1 MSAAG
6 PTLLRCGPLTAVL
19 DGADLFDIRWGGAQV
34 VQRLYL
40 AVRDEVWNTIPAT
53 LSDIRLDA
61 DGTGA
66 TVTFEA
72 THEHGDIAFAWTGT
86 IRADASGLLAYEMR
100 GTALRDFS
108 YCKIGFNV
116 HHGLRSHAGR
126 AFRCRT
132 LDGEHA
138 GRFGADIEPQ
148 LVRDGTLTAM
158 TPDYDRIDIDLGGV
172 GVAMEFDG
180 DRFEMQDHRN
190 WIDANW
196 KSYGTPL
203 SAGFPMTIEAGA
215 ELYQRVVLRLRGPVP
230 PELPAVVTA
239 RWSDDAG
246 TLPRIGHLLAAPPDD
261 GQVALLRALHPDHL
275 RVDLH
280 PGDDPSGLAQAAAL
294 SRALGAGLEV
304 AVFIR
309 PDHVEVDT
317 PAAAWALAGTDARID
332 RVLVLVETAGFSA
345 FGGACPPRIA
355 TAVRSALIARGLPG
369 APVVAGT
376 SQSFVDVNRDR
387 PDYSGIDG
395 VVFAAN
401 PQVHAADD
409 RSLMQNVQAVP
420 DVVDFTRR
428 LYGDGRRRAVPGR
441 PHRGERPVSSRP
453 GRARRTAGEP
463 GPAAA
468 FGLRCCVDGR
478 CAGVDG
484 EVRGRPRPRCSSW
497 SAREACSTSTART
510 RWLPCWSTSHSAAA
524 RRCVASRSTIRTGSR
539 SSRSRTPS
547 ASPSWSPTSRTPLS
561 SRSCRPGSGSTSP
574 PTPSSPRAT
583 ARSPASPDDGRRTP

>member
-294 SRALGAGLEV
+294 SRRLGAGLEV

-428 LYGDGRRRAVPGR
+428 LYGDVAVVLSPVDLIGVNGPYPAGPAEPGGPPANQDPRQRSAFAAAWTVGALASMARCGTTSTTLFELVGPRGLLDEHGPYPVAAVLEHLAQRRGSPLRGVEVDDPDRLAVLALADPVGVALLVANLTDAALVAVL
-441 PHRGERPVSSRP
+441 PAGERLDL
-453 GRARRTAGEP
+453 
-463 GPAAA
+463 AAYSVVA
-468 FGLRCCVDGR
+468 ACDG
-478 CAGVDG
+478 AI
-484 EVRGRPRPRCSSW
+484 
-497 SAREACSTSTART
+497 T
-510 RWLPCWSTSHSAAA
+510 RIA
-524 RRCVASRSTIRTGSR
+524 
-539 SSRSRTPS
+539 
-547 ASPSWSPTSRTPLS
+547 
-561 SRSCRPGSGSTSP
+561 
-574 PTPSSPRAT
+574 
-583 ARSPASPDDGRRTP
+583 